1 MSKKDNRKDM
11 EEIEYEF
18 INKRKK
24 RKLSPVLLIILGVIG
39 VFSLFVFTDFFD
51 ELIDKGGFTLN
62 EDKEVAMDKDFATG
76 LRLASLERYDEAIS
90 YFEKVKFSR
99 LNEDDQQL
107 VLMTYLYSG
116 NEQKALDL
124 NKEIDEEIINVLL
137 KNNDLEKL
145 KKLVTDSE
153 LIQFEIAILDN
164 DFEKIIELKDTARLE
179 KDSRRANAIANAYY
193 QTGQTEEAINFTAM
207 MASSG
212 INMWEAEGKVIST
225 DDQSITTNIENEK
238 EKTSL
243 VGVFIFILFILFIGF
258 VIYFIFINKDNIK
271 NELEARRE
279 RRRKLKIEKLKK
291 KSVGGKKKVE
301 NKDENIEPTEQE
313 IENDNGRKEDDDKYS
328 YHYDE

>member
-153 LIQFEIAILDN
+153 LIAFEIAVLDN
-164 DFEKIIELKDTARLE
+164 DYATIIELKDAERLE
-179 KDSRRANAIANAYY
+179 KDSRR
-193 QTGQTEEAINFTAM
+193 
-207 MASSG
+207 
-212 INMWEAEGKVIST
+212 
-225 DDQSITTNIENEK
+225 
-238 EKTSL
+238 
-243 VGVFIFILFILFIGF
+243 
-258 VIYFIFINKDNIK
+258 
-271 NELEARRE
+271 
-279 RRRKLKIEKLKK
+279 
-291 KSVGGKKKVE
+291 
-301 NKDENIEPTEQE
+301 
-313 IENDNGRKEDDDKYS
+313 
-328 YHYDE
+328 